1 MGNKPRRRFAAGTTL
16 SVSALAWV
24 AVAVFAGT
32 PAEAHH
38 GTPIGKTATGQA
50 PTPTPTAAPV
60 LGLLSSLLTPPTT
73 AAPAA
78 QPAQAAATTQSI
90 SGTLD
95 VGSSGDQVKMVE
107 QRLDSLHYFVGSVDS
122 TYDDDTYQAVMAFQ
136 KANNLSRTGKV
147 DQSVW
152 TAMQSPQDPPVLVP
166 NGGPHRVEINLDRQ
180 ILTLYRDG
188 KLNKIIAIASGT
200 SATPTPR
207 GDFAVYSKSTGW
219 ETSPLG
225 RLYNSQYFVGGYA
238 IHGSLSVPAQPA
250 SHGCVRIPMTAA
262 DWFPGQVLIGTPV
275 YVR

>member
-1 MGNKPRRRFAAGTTL
+1 MANRTSRRFAT
-16 SVSALAWV
+16 VSTIAASGLAW
-24 AVAVFAGT
+24 AVIAAFA
-32 PAEAHH
+32 PSAQAHH
-38 GTPIGKTATGQA
+38 GSALGKTATGQ
-50 PTPTPTAAPV
+50 
-60 LGLLSSLLTPPTT
+60 SS
-73 AAPAA
+73 AAPAPA
-78 QPAQAAATTQSI
+78 PRPAATPAQTSAAAAPSGGSI
-90 SGTLD
+90 SGTLE

-107 QRLDSLHYFVGSVDS
+107 QRLDALKYFVGSVDS

-136 KANNLSRTGKV
+136 KAHNQSRTGKV

-152 TAMQSPQDPPVLVP
+152 TAMQSATDPPVLVP

-200 SATPTPR
+200 SETPTPT
-207 GDFAVYSKSTGW
+207 GDFAVYSKSVGW
-219 ETSPLG
+219 ETSRLG

-262 DWFPGQVLIGTPV
+262 DWFPDQVRIGTPV